1 MRTAPRC
8 RHLARLPKQAAS
20 TLGVVK
26 THVSTSSMTDSDAG
40 TGNPEPASGEDS
52 GRPPLAVQ
60 AIERIALRSGIP
72 KEVVRQEFWS
82 AWDALL
88 SDAKFKDYVLLFA
101 EKRVLEVLRRKY
113 APQSSLDRRP
123 DSPGA

>member
-1 MRTAPRC
+1 MWDIHLLIWDSRPDIERGARCASDPSDRAGPLGEKGTWFDRERTAPRC

-26 THVSTSSMTDSDAG
+26 THVST
-40 TGNPEPASGEDS
+40 
-52 GRPPLAVQ
+52 
-60 AIERIALRSGIP
+60 
-72 KEVVRQEFWS
+72 
-82 AWDALL
+82 WDALL